1 MLIKNNKGFPVKLL
15 PWLTLVWMALAGRQL
30 YHRWQMFSSRLA
42 SHTCHH
48 MQFKVQG
55 TARFLN
61 LTLLWW
67 KHQAGL
73 SPSNARLTPHIQA
86 CWLINAPSQ
95 KCWLLRNKEVAF
107 HHAQPVNQTMPCCR
121 EARYSQSSQLHSSC
135 WPVLLSIPFRVPL
148 PPSHEGYTISNHTR
162 TPRADLRQ
170 ILIALA
176 WSTWYPDIGTEVRDG
191 RFKKDTEP
199 HTTATALVKAHARI
213 SWGKQLIGQQPQGY
227 YTDLRLQV
235 PSSACSKNSQLYC
248 AAERT
253 DCSYVVGNWDNNT
266 NLTLWHQPSYRILA
280 TPTSFCY
287 CAHLS
292 RSPHIHINI
301 WKLPC

>member
-1 MLIKNNKGFPVKLL
+1 MADVFKQVGFPYV
-15 PWLTLVWMALAGRQL
+15 PPHAIQ
-30 YHRWQMFSSRLA
+30 SSRDCQV
-42 SHTCHH
+42 S
-48 MQFKVQG
+48 QF
-55 TARFLN
+55 N
-61 LTLLWW
+61 LLWW

-107 HHAQPVNQTMPCCR
+107 HHAQPMNQTMPCCR

-148 PPSHEGYTISNHTR
+148 PPSHAGYTISNHTR

-199 HTTATALVKAHARI
+199 RTTATALVKAHARI
-213 SWGKQLIGQQPQGY
+213 SRGKQLIRQQSQGY
-227 YTDLRLQV
+227 YTDLQLQV
-235 PSSACSKNSQLYC
+235 PSSACSKNSQLYR

-266 NLTLWHQPSYRILA
+266 NLTLWHHPSYRILA

-287 CAHLS
+287 CAHLG
-292 RSPHIHINI
+292 RSHTHQYL
-301 WKLPC
+301 KTTLLMAFLPPPQLLHGADDMMANGSILT